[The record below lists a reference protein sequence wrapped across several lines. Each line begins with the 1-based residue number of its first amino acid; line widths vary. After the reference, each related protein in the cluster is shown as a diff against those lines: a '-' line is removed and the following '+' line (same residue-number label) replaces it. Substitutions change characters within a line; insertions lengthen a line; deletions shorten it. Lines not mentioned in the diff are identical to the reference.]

1 MKSVKVREIELRN
14 GLLRSAVIQQL
25 HLSLPKLSEVQG
37 SVRSLVMGLSTKI
50 ETLKTDKE
58 GKPGYLKKKKRC
70 HSELQGVVETWM

>member
-1 MKSVKVREIELRN
+1 MREIELRD

-58 GKPGYLKKKKRC
+58 GKPGYLKKKEV
-70 HSELQGVVETWM
+70 S

>member
-1 MKSVKVREIELRN
+1 MKSVKVREIELCD

-25 HLSLPKLSEVQG
+25 DLSLPKLSEVQG
-37 SVRSLVMGLSTKI
+37 SVKSFVMGLSTKI

-58 GKPGYLKKKKRC
+58 VKPGYLKKKRC